1 MLWEVA
7 QAAPPILNTQYSV
20 GRKYKYRSREI
31 HVVQSTHPACRCE
44 VYARAPTASI
54 FVRLEKKGLGFLKS
68 ASNCKVRARGGYAFF
83 YPCRASNL
91 HLLGK
96 KNIYVGWVTL
106 VRLTVDMPR
115 VCSKIT
121 SSTPIACFLSNYL
134 FTPLIMHPNTAR
146 SHSKYFPLKY
156 SWFCF

>member
-1 MLWEVA
+1 MNQGLKKLSKGQKYKFTKKGAKADLRLLTLTGRRRVRA
-7 QAAPPILNTQYSV
+7 LGSGSGRSPILNTQYSV

-91 HLLGK
+91 HLLK
-96 KNIYVGWVTL
+96 KKTYMLVGS
-106 VRLTVDMPR
+106 R
-115 VCSKIT
+115 
-121 SSTPIACFLSNYL
+121 
-134 FTPLIMHPNTAR
+134 
-146 SHSKYFPLKY
+146 
-156 SWFCF
+156 

>member
-91 HLLGK
+91 HLLK
-96 KNIYVGWVTL
+96 KKQICWLGHAS
-106 VRLTVDMPR
+106 TVDGR
-115 VCSKIT
+115 H
-121 SSTPIACFLSNYL
+121 A
-134 FTPLIMHPNTAR
+134 
-146 SHSKYFPLKY
+146 
-156 SWFCF
+156 

>member
-20 GRKYKYRSREI
+20 GRKYKYRIREI

-83 YPCRASNL
+83 YSCRASNL
-91 HLLGK
+91 HLLK
-96 KNIYVGWVTL
+96 KKLLCWLDHASTAKTCLG
-106 VRLTVDMPR
+106 

-134 FTPLIMHPNTAR
+134 FTPFIMHPNTAR